1 MVFKSIHSCT
11 LGVFSVQ
18 RGGYC
23 SALGEAAGIRRS
35 VLHSSVKITRGAALF
50 SSLELP
56 SRALSSFI
64 GHPWG
69 AGEFRQLC
77 PQQRAFGGWGE
88 GKVSQSRVKHPHFE
102 NLPLYPFPFS
112 LSCIKWASYQGRQ
125 PQCRTRAQRTQLHGT
140 DTLSYVHLL
149 LPSLLLPFL
158 CQPF

>member
-1 MVFKSIHSCT
+1 MSRGQVIVPHWVRQLESEGQSSIH
-11 LGVFSVQ
+11 V
-18 RGGYC
+18 R
-23 SALGEAAGIRRS
+23 
-35 VLHSSVKITRGAALF
+35 ITRGAPPF
-50 SSLELP
+50 SSLELA
-56 SRALSSFI
+56 SRALSSSI

-88 GKVSQSRVKHPHFE
+88 GKVSQGRVKHPQFE

-125 PQCRTRAQRTQLHGT
+125 PQCRTRAQRTQLHGI
-140 DTLSYVHLL
+140 DTLSYGHLL
-149 LPSLLLPFL
+149 LPSLLFPFL